1 MAAQRASFSVQLG
14 DDEDATFEEVT
25 GLQAEAKV
33 MEYRNGNSANF
44 STTRMSEL
52 STAGRVTMKNGI
64 FPKDTKFFAWYQET
78 KARES
83 FTRRVVVIN
92 LLDESGNPKITWT
105 LNKRLAEGRDG
116 RGGQIQGQQSGGG
129 IDRSRIR
136 DAGSEVGALTPD
148 WLDEVTVRVR

>member
-1 MAAQRASFSVQLG
+1 VAAQRVSFSVQFG

-33 MEYRNGNSANF
+33 MEYRNGNSATF
-44 STTRMSEL
+44 STTRISEL

-105 LNKRLAEGRDG
+105 LNNAWPRNVTGAEFKSDG
-116 RGGQIQGQQSGGG
+116 NEVAVESIE
-129 IDRSRIR
+129 IAYETLEVRS
-136 DAGSEVGALTPD
+136 AQ
-148 WLDEVTVRVR
+148 